1 MTTKESIRDYLKK
14 AHTGRNKAVH
24 SYVIEGLLNIDGRTV
39 RKHISKLRQQGVPI
53 CSCRDGYY
61 YAEKQNEINE
71 TVAWLNEH
79 VTKVSNART
88 GLLYS
93 NLMKESGKEIEIVI
107 KVDIK

>member
-1 MTTKESIRDYLKK
+1 MTNKELIRDYLKK
-14 AHTGRNKAVH
+14 SHMGRNKAVH

-39 RKHISKLRQQGVPI
+39 RKHISKLRQEGVPI
-53 CSCRDGYY
+53 CSCSDGYY